1 MAVQYTFR
9 DLCDPVSASLA
20 AILSPSHRPLTSPK
34 WTTLGIH
41 TDQLTDLQTCYSSF
55 GHLWLS
61 CCLCPEYSCS
71 PPLLGKI
78 LFCLQGSTQTLF
90 WAHRSFFTK
99 EVASSSFTEVPL
111 HLPYSSLEGA
121 HNKWSYTVFICKHAM
136 SLHWLQTALRH
147 DCLTHL
153 PLTRTQKKDIVGIQ
167 AMPRKC

>member
-9 DLCDPVSASLA
+9 DLCDPVSASLT
-20 AILSPSHRPLTSPK
+20 AIPSPSHRPLTSPK

-55 GHLWLS
+55 GCLWLS
-61 CCLCPEYSCS
+61 CCLCPKYSHS
-71 PPLLGKI
+71 PSLLGKI

-99 EVASSSFTEVPL
+99 EVASSSSTEVPL

-121 HNKWSYTVFICKHAM
+121 HHKWSYTVFICKHAM

-147 DCLTHL
+147 DSVSLICLSL
-153 PLTRTQKKDIVGIQ
+153 ALRRRI
-167 AMPRKC
+167 